1 MFRISRQINLFRFS
15 QCIKK
20 LNVKLKLLDNSM
32 SVIFTFEYY
41 CICRGARMSDIRGN
55 KEVAR
60 QLILDLKCFAC
71 NDVPGFAGVRR
82 NRYICSKGHLVCE
95 QGSIYGRR
103 DHCHSEYD
111 QKHSEPE
118 ISKIL

>member
-1 MFRISRQINLFRFS
+1 MGTNLIRD
-15 QCIKK
+15 
-20 LNVKLKLLDNSM
+20 LLKRW
-32 SVIFTFEYY
+32 V
-41 CICRGARMSDIRGN
+41 
-55 KEVAR
+55 
-60 QLILDLKCFAC
+60 
-71 NDVPGFAGVRR
+71 
-82 NRYICSKGHLVCE
+82 E